1 MSKIILSFFMIIIP
15 FFLFQSGEK
24 KTPLYE
30 DILASLLSLYTELF
44 ILSVRSV
51 YRTKHKNSDDI

>member
-1 MSKIILSFFMIIIP
+1 MSKIILTFFMIK
-15 FFLFQSGEK
+15 FHFLFQSGEK

-44 ILSVRSV
+44 ILSERSV